1 MFKTS
6 KYTKWYFNI
15 IENAKFRNNIGY
27 TENHHII
34 PKSLSGSNKKENMI
48 KLTAREHYIVHLLL
62 MKMCIKKDHTRKM
75 VAAYVYMSKV
85 RNKHTKERYNSNLY
99 EYHKKIRATF
109 LSETMKGSGN
119 PMFGKT
125 HNNETRNLI
134 SNARKGV
141 NTNTEESRNKKRE
154 NWLNNNPNYNPIS
167 NQKRIDAKS
176 FVWKIIDPK
185 GNIYI
190 IKNRNKFCRENNL
203 SQGNLASGKSKGWSC
218 HRIYDN

>member
-15 IENAKFRNNIGY
+15 IENAKFNNTIGY

-34 PKSLSGSNKKENMI
+34 PKSLGGTNKKENII

-75 VAAYVYMSKV
+75 VAAYVYMSNV
-85 RNKHTKERYNSNLY
+85 RNKHTSKRYNSNLY

-119 PMFGKT
+119 PMFGRT
-125 HNNETRNLI
+125 HNKETRILI
-134 SNARKGV
+134 SEARKGV
-141 NTNTEESRNKKRE
+141 NTNTLENNKKKSDT
-154 NWLNNNPNYNPIS
+154 WLTNNPNYNPEIR
-167 NQKRIDAKS
+167 QKITEAKS
-176 FVWKIIDPK
+176 FMWKIIDPN
-185 GNIYI
+185 GNIHI
-190 IKNRNKFCRENNL
+190 IKNRNKFCRENNI